1 MSPLRVR
8 VLVLGSKFCVF
19 RLRLL
24 PAALALAAVVAPC
37 FVAAPGKTPCKMRG
51 FGLGVGSG
59 ELVTFCLR
67 TDIMLQEN
75 GFVEGCFTVLVTSR
89 LSLIRST
96 RAVSFE
102 TSEACHCFFNRRV
115 QQMFPDLA
123 CTYIT
128 LVTNFLLVYDIV
140 TSRILK

>member
-37 FVAAPGKTPCKMRG
+37 FVAAPGKTPCKIRA
-51 FGLGVGSG
+51 FGLGVGFG
-59 ELVTFCLR
+59 ELAIFCLR

-75 GFVEGCFTVLVTSR
+75 GFVEGCFTVLVTFC

-96 RAVSFE
+96 RAVSFK
-102 TSEACHCFFNRRV
+102 TSEACHCFLNRRV
-115 QQMFPDLA
+115 QQMFSDLA

-128 LVTNFLLVYDIV
+128 LVSNIFIGDDLVILMFL
-140 TSRILK
+140 K